1 MARADQTGLF
11 WNDYIP
17 PKEKKEAKKC
27 VPPSQVWLDDDY
39 LPGLAEAS
47 VNKGIAFMTEED
59 LYQAYKNKDKFIFDI
74 ECYENY
80 FLIAFMSVQTEKV
93 CYWEMAY
100 EQKLD
105 IPSLRSFIECFTI
118 IGFNSRNYDMP
129 ILSIAMMGKNTK
141 ILKQA
146 TNEII
151 SYGLR
156 ADDVLKSFKALR
168 LKKVDHIDLIEVCPL
183 SAPLKLYAG
192 RLHCQKMQDL
202 PFHPDKILS
211 PPQITITRYY
221 CFNDL
226 RNTLLVYNNLLVE
239 LELRDELSSNYGVDL
254 RSKSDAQIAEAVI
267 GSELRKL
274 TNKRIT
280 KPTILPG
287 TTYYYQK
294 PGYIKFQT
302 PLLNWVL
309 NLFLTTPLIVGDGGS
324 ILKPELF
331 KKVNVKIG
339 STSYTVG
346 IGGLH
351 SNEQNVAYRS
361 NDDYILKDVDVE
373 SFYPKIILNLALY
386 PEQLGIDFLMVFEG
400 IVDRRLAAKLYKK
413 MKESNS
419 LKIVINGSFGKFGS
433 KYSIL
438 YAPYLV
444 IMTTITGQ
452 LSLLMLV
459 ERIELLGIGVVSANT
474 DGVVSYVPKRLE
486 AQFDALVKQWEI
498 ETNFKME
505 ETLYSA
511 LYSRDVNNYIAV
523 KTDGKVKHK
532 GAYSNHWNDNSS
544 FRFHKNPT
552 NLICIDAVTDYLT
565 KQTPIEKT
573 INECKDITKFIT
585 VRDVKGGGVK
595 LWPEGGIEYLGKSIR
610 WYYALGVD
618 GEIVYAKSGNKVPR
632 SEGAKPCMEFPEQ
645 FPTDVNYQWYYDEC
659 YKILNEIGAVNNACN

>member
-1 MARADQTGLF
+1 MARKDQIGLF
-11 WNDYIP
+11 WSDYKA
-17 PKEKKEAKKC
+17 PKEKKKC
-27 VPPSQVWLDDDY
+27 IPPSQVWLNDDY

-47 VNKGIAFMTEED
+47 VNKGITFMTEED
-59 LYQAYKNKDKFIFDI
+59 LCQAYKNKDKFIFDI

-93 CYWEMAY
+93 CYWEIIY
-100 EQKLD
+100 DQKLD

-118 IGFNSRNYDMP
+118 IGFNSRNYDIP
-129 ILSIAMMGKNTK
+129 ILSIAMMGRNTK

-226 RNTLLVYNNLLVE
+226 RNTLLLYNNLLVE
-239 LELRDELSSNYGVDL
+239 LELRDELSEKYGIDL

-280 KPTILPG
+280 KPVILPG
-287 TTYYYQK
+287 TTYYYKK

-331 KKVNVKIG
+331 KKVDVKIG
-339 STSYTVG
+339 ATSYTVG

-351 SNEQNVAYRS
+351 SNEQNIAYRS
-361 NDDYILKDVDVE
+361 NEDYILKDVDVE
-373 SFYPKIILNLALY
+373 SFYPKIILNLSLY
-386 PEQLGIDFLMVFEG
+386 PEQLGINFLMVFKG

-452 LSLLMLV
+452 LSLLMLI
-459 ERIELLGIGVVSANT
+459 ERIELLGISVVSANT
-474 DGVVSYVPKRLE
+474 DGVVSYVPKHLE

-511 LYSRDVNNYIAV
+511 LYSRDVNNYIAI

-532 GAYSNHWNDNSS
+532 GAYSNHWNDNNS

-573 INECKDITKFIT
+573 INECQDITKFIT
-585 VRDVKGGGVK
+585 VRDVKGGGALVENDK
-595 LWPEGGIEYLGKSIR
+595 PPKYLGKSVRFYRSTEIE
-610 WYYALGVD
+610 
-618 GEIVYAKSGNKVPR
+618 GEIVYVKSGNKVPLTN
-632 SEGAKPCMEFPEQ
+632 ECKPCMELPDSFPKDINFE
-645 FPTDVNYQWYYDEC
+645 WYIRESYR
-659 YKILNEIGAVNNACN
+659 ILNDIGVFNDYTRNT